1 LRIMQH
7 IEDTTMEDMTDR
19 DVEKITRRYT
29 GLTSNQTV
37 TRLREKFER
46 RRDAVQTF
54 TDRLEKTG
62 GFVDDAEVLALRSL
76 GVSEQEINEI
86 AARYG
91 PMHA

>member
-1 LRIMQH
+1 
-7 IEDTTMEDMTDR
+7 MEDMTDR

-37 TRLREKFER
+37 TRLREKYER
-46 RRDAVQTF
+46 RREAVQTF

-62 GFVDDAEVLALRSL
+62 GFVDEAEVLALRSL
-76 GVSEQEINEI
+76 GVTDSEINDIVE
-86 AARYG
+86 RYG

>member
-1 LRIMQH
+1 
-7 IEDTTMEDMTDR
+7 MEDMTDR

-37 TRLREKFER
+37 TQLREKYER
-46 RRDAVQTF
+46 RREAVQTF

-62 GFVDDAEVLALRSL
+62 GFVDEAEVLALRSL
-76 GVSEQEINEI
+76 GVTESEINDI
-86 AARYG
+86 VGRYG

>member
-1 LRIMQH
+1 
-7 IEDTTMEDMTDR
+7 MEHMSDR

-37 TRLREKFER
+37 TRLREKYER

-62 GFVDDAEVLALRSL
+62 GFVDDAEVSALRSL
-76 GVSEQEINEI
+76 GVSDQEINDI
-86 AARYG
+86 VGRYG

>member
-1 LRIMQH
+1 MA
-7 IEDTTMEDMTDR
+7 MEDMTDR
-19 DVEKITRRYT
+19 DVERITRRYT

-62 GFVDDAEVLALRSL
+62 GFVDDAEVLALRAL
-76 GVSEQEINEI
+76 GVSDKEINDIVE
-86 AARYG
+86 RYG